1 MKDEVLE
8 YLDKKEIEIGAKRVR
23 ESCRKYMTKKTHAG
37 TLPTIRKPIPKR
49 WTLEAWAKQN
59 GICPRCKQKIEHS
72 EMSGDHIKPLADGG
86 AHSKWNIQCLH
97 TKCNSSKG
105 ANDFVKESKLSQ
117 VGKTL
122 HVNDN
127 ENDGFSNDP
136 LEE

>member
-72 EMSGDHIKPLADGG
+72 EMSGDHIKPLADGERTVSG
-86 AHSKWNIQCLH
+86 
-97 TKCNSSKG
+97 T
-105 ANDFVKESKLSQ
+105 
-117 VGKTL
+117 
-122 HVNDN
+122 
-127 ENDGFSNDP
+127 SNACIRNAIVQKVQMI
-136 LEE
+136 L